1 MSILSNINKS
11 GTTIML
17 VTHDAKVA
25 AQAKPILFM
34 KAGNIVRELQL
45 TKYDGRDFDDR
56 YEKITAIMRETGI

>member
-34 KAGNIVRELQL
+34 KAGLLSGNCS
-45 TKYDGRDFDDR
+45 
-56 YEKITAIMRETGI
+56 